1 MTLTNIMLLYDGSVP
16 TNAELRPG
24 SDSRFEIRTPLCWQ
38 VAAAE
43 AAAAAAAGRRHL
55 DAA

>member
-1 MTLTNIMLLYDGSVP
+1 MLLYDGSVP